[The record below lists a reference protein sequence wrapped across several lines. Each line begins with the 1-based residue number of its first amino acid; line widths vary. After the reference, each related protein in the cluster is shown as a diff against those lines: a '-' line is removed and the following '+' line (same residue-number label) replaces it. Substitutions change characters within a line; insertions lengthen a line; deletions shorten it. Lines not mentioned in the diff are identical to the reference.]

1 MELSKPM
8 CFTKVGVFSSSMGI
22 LQYPQ
27 SERLLAAVFVLILFA
42 QNPPWPIWEY
52 QSTVVALSLTLG
64 LLLTTKSGLFHFR
77 GSYFGFFSIVW
88 CFLYFF
94 LAHGLAG
101 SFRLSSAV
109 FALTLLLIFRS
120 GRSTG
125 ALAFDLVSRAFAG
138 MLLVSL
144 IFWALW
150 LLGLPL
156 PSTPMLYGSWKGDDG
171 TTQLDNYYLF
181 IDESEA
187 LIKRFYGVFD
197 EPGVIGTLAA
207 FVLCGLRFNFNLKRT
222 WILVLGGLFSW
233 SLAFVVLSILGLIL
247 LRKRDKLYFFICVLL
262 ALGGGAA
269 LITSNL
275 MPSDDSASLLLL
287 YRIVNFSE
295 HGISSRTEESL
306 NNFFYQ
312 YIGSLKF
319 LFGEGTNF
327 FNMRPD
333 LLSGQGAIL
342 YLVEYGL
349 LGVGSLLMIYISI
362 MRSNNASRF
371 QDFSLLVVFFFSFLQ
386 RPHLMTPWQIVLF
399 WMILCAWS
407 ESKRWQDI
415 RSNRG

>member
-1 MELSKPM
+1 M
-8 CFTKVGVFSSSMGI
+8 
-22 LQYPQ
+22 
-27 SERLLAAVFVLILFA
+27 LILFA
-42 QNPPWPIWEY
+42 QNPPWPIWAY
-52 QSTVVALSLTLG
+52 QSIVVALSVTLG
-64 LLLTTKSGLFHFR
+64 LLLTTKSGLSHFR
-77 GSYFGFFSIVW
+77 GKYIGFFSIVW
-88 CFLYFF
+88 CFVYFF

-120 GRSTG
+120 GRSAG
-125 ALAFDLVSRAFAG
+125 VLAFDLVSRAFAAL
-138 MLLVSL
+138 LLVSL
-144 IFWALW
+144 ICWALW

-171 TTQLDNYYLF
+171 ATQLDNYYFF
-181 IDESEA
+181 IVESEA

-207 FVLCGLRFNFNLKRT
+207 FLLCGLRFNFNLKRT
-222 WILVLGGLFSW
+222 WIIVVGGLVSW
-233 SLAFVVLSILGLIL
+233 SLAFVVISILGFIL
-247 LRKRDKLYFFICVLL
+247 FRKRDNLYFFICFLL

-269 LITSNL
+269 FLISNL
-275 MPSDDSASLLLL
+275 SPSDDSASLLLL

-295 HGISSRTEESL
+295 YGVSSRTDESL
-306 NNFFYQ
+306 NIFFNQ
-312 YIGSLKF
+312 YIGSLNF

-327 FNMRPD
+327 FNIRPD

-342 YLVEYGL
+342 YLVEFGL
-349 LGVGSLLMIYISI
+349 LGIVSLLMIYISI
-362 MRSNNASRF
+362 MRSNSESRL
-371 QDFSLLVVFFFSFLQ
+371 QDYSLLVVFFISFLQ

-407 ESKRWQDI
+407 ESKRLQDM